1 MPSLLRDLLQDIGE
15 DRVFVDDI
23 LVQSGFVPQ
32 AGKICRDGDAG
43 HGVQAFH
50 DVKFIALGRDVDA
63 VRIAVPAGGQ
73 VEEGKLKFDNEHYLK
88 TWTDEKGSVHKSG
101 A

>member
-43 HGVQAFH
+43 HGVQAVH
-50 DVKFIALGRDVDA
+50 DVKFIALG
-63 VRIAVPAGGQ
+63 IAA
-73 VEEGKLKFDNEHYLK
+73 D
-88 TWTDEKGSVHKSG
+88 G
-101 A
+101 AEDSHRQI